1 MACDKGL
8 AQILRDDLVG
18 ESISEKRMFGGLAFL
33 LAGHMVC
40 GVHKGGA
47 MFRVGLPNDTDA
59 RSIAGVSPMA
69 FTGKTMA
76 GFVDCDDDCTADDAR
91 RGALMTMALAFVR
104 TLPPK

>member
-1 MACDKGL
+1 MAYDEGL
-8 AQILRDDLVG
+8 AQILRDDLAG
-18 ESISEKRMFGGLAFL
+18 LGLTERKMFGGLAFL

-47 MFRVGLPNDTDA
+47 MFRVGLPNDTAA
-59 RSIAGVSPMA
+59 RAIPGVSPMA
-69 FTGKTMA
+69 FTGRSMA